1 MRFGTFFWP
10 CQRLEEMKGKTEY
23 HNELRIPKEDT
34 CYVRIYP
41 DPILIKKAVL
51 VQNIDE
57 RVKTAVDR
65 MVEVM
70 YANKG
75 IGLAAPQIGISS
87 QIIVVG
93 VGGKWR
99 AFINPTIIEGEG
111 ESILEEGCL
120 SLPTIEV
127 PVKRKEKV
135 AVRAWDLDGKEVSLE
150 LSCFSGR
157 VYQHEIDHLDG
168 ILIIHHISRLKRE
181 LLVKRML
188 KDLNQSQKKG
198 SIL

>member
-1 MRFGTFFWP
+1 
-10 CQRLEEMKGKTEY
+10 MKENIEH

-41 DPILIKKAVL
+41 DPVLRKKALPIKNV
-51 VQNIDE
+51 DGK
-57 RVKTAVDR
+57 VKDIADR
-65 MVEVM
+65 MAEAM

-75 IGLAAPQIGISS
+75 IGLAAPQIGILSR
-87 QIIVVG
+87 ILIADIGEGCRVL
-93 VGGKWR
+93 
-99 AFINPTIIEGEG
+99 INPEIVGGEG
-111 ESILEEGCL
+111 ESIMEEGCL

-127 PVKRKEKV
+127 PVKRMEKV
-135 AVRAWDLDGKEVSLE
+135 FVRGRNLEGKEVSLE
-150 LSCFSGR
+150 LSGFSGR

-181 LLVKRML
+181 LLIKKML
-188 KDLNQSQKKG
+188 KDIKRSRGKG